1 MYFLRSQQVSYVNNS
16 LHTPYSPCNYNVLDC
31 KDQKR
36 PIDDEIIKYTIA
48 SEDSHL
54 PIKLSML
61 KSMLALQGICKH
73 VVHYNRDD

>member
-61 KSMLALQGICKH
+61 RVCWHCRVYVNMWSTITE
-73 VVHYNRDD
+73 R